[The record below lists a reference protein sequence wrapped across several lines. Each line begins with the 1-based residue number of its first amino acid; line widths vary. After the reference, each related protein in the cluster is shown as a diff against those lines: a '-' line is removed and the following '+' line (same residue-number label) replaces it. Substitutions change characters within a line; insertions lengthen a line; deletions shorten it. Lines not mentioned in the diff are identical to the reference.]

1 MLSCQGGLTKAPP
14 CPYRLTFRNRR
25 KPPGE
30 EKKRSIE
37 VTHFNLTSGKERPFL
52 LARPGLGRRF
62 LSWPR
67 VFAIAVRQ
75 KARAGLQA
83 RTGLKPVARSS

>member
-1 MLSCQGGLTKAPP
+1 MK
-14 CPYRLTFRNRR
+14 
-25 KPPGE
+25 

-52 LARPGLGRRF
+52 LARFGPGRRF

-67 VFAIAVRQ
+67 VLPAIAVRQ

-83 RTGLKPVARSS
+83 RTGPFALAKSKPDFAKRHEARL